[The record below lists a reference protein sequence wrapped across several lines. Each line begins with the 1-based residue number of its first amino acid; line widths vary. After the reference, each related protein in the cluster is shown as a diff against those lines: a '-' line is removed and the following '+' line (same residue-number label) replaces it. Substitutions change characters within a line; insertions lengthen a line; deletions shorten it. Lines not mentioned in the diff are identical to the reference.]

1 MPPSTQPAPA
11 ILNPGY
17 GVSAAASIVL
27 KNPLI
32 QNFKQRFEMHKCS
45 SAHNILKSP
54 SSFVNNRISLSPIQN
69 SLIKNLHHQQQQQ
82 QHKDKSNIACN
93 ECIDEMNS
101 SCEDIENKKKT
112 NYVAFNSQLVQNIS
126 LTDSFK
132 PPISMTSM
140 SSVANTSEVAYRNT
154 SSYVLLNKDNNQQFK
169 SPINL
174 NTSRSSRPSS
184 QSKTPKT
191 IKKRGQLM
199 NICSQEKNK
208 QVFGT
213 PDYLSP
219 ELLLAEEH
227 DESVDWWALG
237 VCLYEFLVGITPFAD
252 ETAQLI
258 FDNILNRNIEWPEN
272 DEALSPQAM
281 DAIMRLLSRRPADR
295 MRMKKI
301 KQHDLFKQVNWNN
314 LLNEKAPFLPQ
325 PDHNMDT
332 CYFDTRN
339 EIQSI
344 KMSMNNLK

>member
-1 MPPSTQPAPA
+1 MPPAT
-11 ILNPGY
+11 LN
-17 GVSAAASIVL
+17 AAASIVL

-32 QNFKQRFEMHKCS
+32 QNFKKRFEMHKCS

-54 SSFVNNRISLSPIQN
+54 SSFVNNRISLSPIHN
-69 SLIKNLHHQQQQQ
+69 SLIKNLQHQQ
-82 QHKDKSNIACN
+82 KDKSSIVNN

-101 SCEDIENKKKT
+101 SCEDLENKKKT
-112 NYVAFNSQLVQNIS
+112 NYVAFNSHLVENIS

-140 SSVANTSEVAYRNT
+140 SNLSITTATATASAVNGSQVPQYCNT
-154 SSYVLLNKDNNQQFK
+154 SSYILLSKDQDHYQFK
-169 SPINL
+169 SPVNL
-174 NTSRSSRPSS
+174 NTRRSSRPSS

-191 IKKRGQLM
+191 IKKRGQLI

-219 ELLLAEEH
+219 ELLLAEQH

-252 ETAQLI
+252 ETPQLI

-281 DAIMRLLSRRPADR
+281 DAIMRLLSRQPADR
-295 MRMKKI
+295 MRLKQK

-314 LLNEKAPFLPQ
+314 LLNETAPFLPQ
-325 PDHNMDT
+325 PDHNMDI